1 MAKFWICLFPFS
13 LFLCLSF
20 CLVVHNLLVQVP
32 CQILDLLLQH
42 FKHLFQLLVLLV
54 QVLAQL
60 HVFQLCPSCFRI
72 TNLCSN
78 KKMHKIPSKCVKSP
92 VKLFFFCLELSIVL
106 VKSCLKCL
114 SSLIFV
120 DLKLCTKH
128 KEYIYVQFKLHRPW
142 CWWSLQTVSPMSLAT
157 HWWAMFIKL
166 ELKWGK

>member
-42 FKHLFQLLVLLV
+42 FKHLFELLVLLV
-54 QVLAQL
+54 QVLTQL

-78 KKMHKIPSKCVKSP
+78 NTNASKLIKSP
-92 VKLFFFCLELSIVL
+92 IKLFFFCLELSIVL

-128 KEYIYVQFKLHRPW
+128 KEYIYVQFVLHRP
-142 CWWSLQTVSPMSLAT
+142 
-157 HWWAMFIKL
+157 
-166 ELKWGK
+166 